1 MVLLTFAR
9 GLFGLGNPLHRH
21 KEHCVDGGQGHKR
34 YGKFNVGCDQDKH
47 QVVLELRVTCVRFI
61 NRTAF
66 DHVPKEDRRG
76 VQKRAEDPGGS
87 QFDVGPSFRL
97 HPLVANRNEEGCL
110 IGEDDVGAIV
120 TANRQTLL

>member
-1 MVLLTFAR
+1 MVLLTFDR

-21 KEHCVDGGQGHKR
+21 KEHCVNGGQGHNR
-34 YGKFNVGCDQDKH
+34 YQEINGRGDQDKD

-61 NRTAF
+61 NRTAS
-66 DHVPKEDRRG
+66 DNVPKEDRRG

-87 QFDVGPSFRL
+87 QLDVGPSFRL

-110 IGEDDVGAIV
+110 IGEYEVGAIV
-120 TANRQTLL
+120 TVNKQTLV